1 MRIVHADDVPY
12 KKPRSNHREGEIE
25 FKRVLQGAPGG
36 VQNFEFLIAKTGG
49 RFYGPRHRHN
59 FEQIRLGLSGTLGKG
74 KADTIAPGQI
84 GYYPENCYYQI
95 DSSDSEIVLLQFAGP
110 SGWGFLS
117 FDQLYAGSAE
127 LAKLGTFKDGVF
139 FRDRGSNLAPGQKKN
154 QDGYEAIWEHLYG
167 RAIEYPKARYEA
179 PVLMNPENYPWLPDA
194 GAKGV
199 SRRHM
204 ASFSERR
211 IEIGEIKIEPGATA
225 LETAAAAPRFLFAV
239 GGTGAVS
246 ASALG
251 ETPLR
256 KHSLVHLETGESVR
270 VTGESEIVLLTIS
283 MPAFT
288 ADEIAF
294 FTERNRRK
302 TSAAA

>member
-1 MRIVHADDVPY
+1 MRIVHADEVPY
-12 KKPRSNHREGEIE
+12 KKPRTNHREGDIE
-25 FKRVLQGAPGG
+25 FKRVMQGAPGG

-117 FDQLYAGSAE
+117 FDQLYTGSAE

-167 RAIEYPKARYEA
+167 RPIEYPKARYEA
-179 PVLMNPENYPWLPDA
+179 PVLMNPENYPLMPDA
-194 GAKGV
+194 ATPGV
-199 SRRHM
+199 ERRHLG
-204 ASFSERR
+204 SFSERR
-211 IEIGEIKIEPGATA
+211 IEIGETRIAEGAAAIE
-225 LETAAAAPRFLFAV
+225 AAPAAPRFLFVMA
-239 GGTGAVS
+239 GNGA
-246 ASALG
+246 AD
-251 ETPLR
+251 ETPIR
-256 KHSLVHLETGESVR
+256 KYSLVHLDAGESVR
-270 VTGESEIVLLTIS
+270 VVGESEMSLFTIT
-283 MPAFT
+283 MPAFS